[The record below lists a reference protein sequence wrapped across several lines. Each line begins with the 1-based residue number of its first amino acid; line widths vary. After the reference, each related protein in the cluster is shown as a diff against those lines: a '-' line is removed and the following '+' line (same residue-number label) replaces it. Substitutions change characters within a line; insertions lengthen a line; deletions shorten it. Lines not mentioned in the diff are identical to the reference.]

1 VEKGTTASIALLYS
15 SHWKNEDSARSYFEV
30 FEQELPR
37 QYDGLKRRQADE
49 KDENERVYSTR
60 EGDVVLSRN
69 DQTVWVSEG
78 YDLVMA
84 RKLRDAVDAANAPMG
99 KGPVMRA
106 ETVPEHDLVG
116 GLVEAMGRFG
126 VMKAGLPRTAVVR
139 D

>member
-1 VEKGTTASIALLYS
+1 M
-15 SHWKNEDSARSYFEV
+15 
-30 FEQELPR
+30 
-37 QYDGLKRRQADE
+37 KRRQSDE

-78 YDLVMA
+78 LDLAIA
-84 RKLRDAVDAANAPMG
+84 RKLRDAVDGANVTLG

-106 ETVPEHDLVG
+106 VIAPDHDLIDG
-116 GLVEAMGRFG
+116 IVEAIGHVGM
-126 VMKAGLPRTAVVR
+126 MKAGLPRLPVVR